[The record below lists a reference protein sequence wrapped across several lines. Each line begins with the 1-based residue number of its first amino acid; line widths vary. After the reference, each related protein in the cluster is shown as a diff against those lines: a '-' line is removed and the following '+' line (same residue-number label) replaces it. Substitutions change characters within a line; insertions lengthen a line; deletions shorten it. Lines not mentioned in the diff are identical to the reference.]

1 MMWYE
6 SLKKSPLT
14 PPPWVF
20 SVVWPILYI
29 LMMLSLVLYITT
41 FTKTLGNTQYRITK
55 TLLSTGVIFFLLQ
68 LLFNIAWSPV
78 FFQYRQ
84 ICFSILIIT
93 MLLFFLML
101 TMIEFHKVNIL
112 SFYLLIPYFIWS
124 LFALYLNIDIC
135 RQN

>member
-1 MMWYE
+1 MWYE

-20 SVVWPILYI
+20 SVVWPVLYI
-29 LMMLSLVLYITT
+29 LMMISLALYISSFMNTVGM
-41 FTKTLGNTQYRITK
+41 TKHRIIK

-93 MLLFFLML
+93 MLLFFLVL
-101 TMIEFHKVNIL
+101 TMIEFRKVNVL
-112 SFYLLIPYFIWS
+112 SFYLLIPYFMWS

>member
-1 MMWYE
+1 MWCE

-29 LMMLSLVLYITT
+29 LMTLSLVLYITT
-41 FTKTLGNTQYRITK
+41 FTKTLGNTKHRLTK

-68 LLFNIAWSPV
+68 LLFNIAWPPI

-93 MLLFFLML
+93 MLLFFLIL
-101 TMIEFHKVNIL
+101 TMIEFHKVNVL
-112 SFYLLIPYFIWS
+112 SFYLLLPYFIWS

>member
-29 LMMLSLVLYITT
+29 LMTSSLVLYITT
-41 FTKTLGNTQYRITK
+41 FTKTLGNTKHRITK

-68 LLFNIAWSPV
+68 FLFNIAWSPI

-93 MLLFFLML
+93 MLLFFLIL
-101 TMIEFHKVNIL
+101 TMIEFHKVNVL
-112 SFYLLIPYFIWS
+112 SFYLLLPYFIWS
-124 LFALYLNIDIC
+124 LFALYLNVDIC